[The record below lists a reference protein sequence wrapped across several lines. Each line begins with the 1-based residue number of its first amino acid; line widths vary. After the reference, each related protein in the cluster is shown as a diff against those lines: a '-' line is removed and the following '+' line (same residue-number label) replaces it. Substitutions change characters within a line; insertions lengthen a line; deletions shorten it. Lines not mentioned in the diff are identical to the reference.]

1 MNGESSTAMCT
12 LPCVKQIA
20 SGDLR
25 YGSGSSNQCSVTTQR
40 GAREVPEGKD
50 VCIPMADS
58 C

>member
-12 LPCVKQIA
+12 LPVKQIA
-20 SGDLR
+20 SGNLL
-25 YGSGSSNQCSVTTQR
+25 YGSGSSNQCSVRTQR
-40 GAREVPEGKD
+40 GGREVPEGKD